1 MGLLYLSRIRKYRIG
16 LMKPYKTKFEINPED
31 AWGLGLISFLEKS
44 EKTEIW
50 LKYLEFCHHNG
61 KAANPTQKFLKQ
73 AEIYIKDLGREYYET
88 LLLDWLDQVAQLK
101 PQYIN
106 YYNGYI
112 ETYLLTEDNSKTFR
126 ALLWTVSLVLQAQF
140 ASVLGRLA
148 AKAFTPIPQRGAV
161 SQKIGNT
168 CIQILGEL
176 DLAGVSQ
183 LAVLRLKIKSSQSL
197 KMINFQIRKIAEAKN
212 MSQSEIEDL
221 AVSDFGLENG
231 KAEMKIGEYKTIL
244 RLEGYKPILEYYNSE
259 GKLLKSVP
267 TALKNEYS
275 TELRNWQ
282 NKAKELQKVLTAQKH
297 RFDSFYLEQRKW
309 NFAEFRQQYLQHGLF
324 QLIAKKLIWE
334 FEENER
340 KANGIGDE
348 HGFFDQKWEKIEWI
362 TDQTT
367 VRLWH
372 PLGADL
378 AEVRQWRENLT
389 EAQIQQP
396 FKQAFREVYLLTEA
410 EMRTNTY
417 SNRFAA
423 HLLKQHQ
430 FSVLAKMRG
439 WSYQFLGA
447 YDDGRE
453 YTIAHK
459 NFPNW
464 DASVEYWINEVSDF
478 DGEYNDAGIWQYVTT
493 DQVRFKRNGQNMILA
508 DIPPLFFSE
517 VLRDIDL
524 FVGVASVG
532 NDPTWNDQGAVARP
546 QSRWTN
552 YWESYSFGE
561 LNETAITRKAV
572 LEKLIPK
579 LKIAKKCRL
588 EGKFLIVEGNLRTYK
603 IHLGSSNILMLPND
617 EYLCIVADRSGKNQD
632 QVFLPFEGD
641 STLSLILS
649 KAFLLADDHK
659 ITDET
664 ITRQLEH

>member
-1 MGLLYLSRIRKYRIG
+1 MILEK
-16 LMKPYKTKFEINPED
+16 YKTKFEISPED
-31 AWGLGLISFLEKS
+31 AWGAGLISFLEKS
-44 EKTEIW
+44 EKIETW
-50 LKYLEFCHHNG
+50 LKYLELCYKNG
-61 KAANPTQKFLKQ
+61 KAANPTQNFLKQ
-73 AEIYIKDLGREYYET
+73 AEIYINDLGEEYYQSI
-88 LLLDWLDQVAQLK
+88 LLEWIEQVAKLK
-101 PQYIN
+101 PQYFN
-106 YYNGYI
+106 YYNGYV
-112 ETYLLTEDNSKTFR
+112 ETYLLTEANTKIFR
-126 ALLWTVSLVLQAQF
+126 SLLWTISLMPKPKL
-140 ASVLGRLA
+140 ASALGRLA
-148 AKAFTPIPQRGAV
+148 NTAFSKIPERGAV

-183 LAVLRLKIKSSQSL
+183 LAVLRLKIKTNATL
-197 KMINFQIRKIAEAKN
+197 KLINLQIKQLADKKGIT
-212 MSQSEIEDL
+212 QSEIEDL

-231 KAEMKIGEYKTIL
+231 KTEMKIGEYKTIL
-244 RLEGYKPILEYYNSE
+244 KLEGYKPVLEYYNSE
-259 GKLLKSVP
+259 EKLLKSVP
-267 TALKNEYS
+267 SILKNDYP

-282 NKAKELQKVLTAQKH
+282 NQAKELQKVLTAQKH
-297 RFDSFYLEQRKW
+297 RFDSFYLEQRTW
-309 NFAEFRQQYLQHGLF
+309 NFVQFRQTYLQHGLF
-324 QLIAKKLIWE
+324 RVIATKLIWE
-334 FEENER
+334 FEEKER
-340 KANGIGDE
+340 KANGIGYE
-348 HGFFDQKWEKIEWI
+348 NGFFDQKWEQIDWI
-362 TDQTT
+362 SDQTT

-410 EMRTNTY
+410 EIRTNTY

-439 WSYQFLGA
+439 WSYQLLGA

-453 YTIAHK
+453 YTITHK

-464 DASVEYWINEVSDF
+464 GINVEYWINEVSDF
-478 DGEYNDAGIWQYVTT
+478 DNEYNDAGIWQYVTT
-493 DQVRFKRNGQNMILA
+493 DQVCFKRNGQNMLLS
-508 DIPPLFFSE
+508 DVPPLLFSE
-517 VLRDIDL
+517 VLRDVDL

-532 NDPTWNDQGAVARP
+532 NDPTWNDHGAVARP
-546 QSRWTN
+546 QTRWTT

-561 LNETAITRKAV
+561 LNETAITRKTV

-579 LKIAKKCRL
+579 LKIGKKCRL
-588 EGKFLIVEGNLRTYK
+588 EGKFLIVEGSLRSYK

-617 EYLCIVADRSGKNQD
+617 QYLCIVADRSGKSQD

-664 ITRQLEH
+664 ITRQLKY

>member
-1 MGLLYLSRIRKYRIG
+1 MRLEK
-16 LMKPYKTKFEINPED
+16 YKTKFEVNSED

-44 EKTEIW
+44 EKIEIW
-50 LKYLEFCHHNG
+50 LKYLEFCHSNG

-73 AEIYIKDLGREYYET
+73 AEIYINDLGEKYYQNILFE
-88 LLLDWLDQVAQLK
+88 WIEQVAKLK
-101 PQYIN
+101 PQYFN
-106 YYNGYI
+106 YYNGYL
-112 ETYLLTEDNSKTFR
+112 EVYLLTEDNSKTFR
-126 ALLWTVSLVLQAQF
+126 ALLWTVPLVSKPEF
-140 ASVLGRLA
+140 ASALGRLA
-148 AKAFTPIPQRGAV
+148 NTAFAKVPERGAV

-168 CIQILGEL
+168 CIQLLGEL

-183 LAVLRLKIKSSQSL
+183 LAVLRLKIKTNTTL
-197 KMINFQIRKIAEAKN
+197 KLINFQIRQLANKKG

-221 AVSDFGLENG
+221 AVADFGLENG
-231 KAEMKIGEYKTIL
+231 KIEVRIGEYKTIL
-244 RLEGYKPILEYYNSE
+244 RLEGYKPSLEYYNLE
-259 GKLLKSVP
+259 EKLLKSVP
-267 TALKNEYS
+267 TALKNDYA

-282 NKAKELQKVLTAQKH
+282 NQAKELQKVLTAQKH
-297 RFDSFYLEQRKW
+297 RFDSFYLEQRTW
-309 NFAEFRQQYLQHGLF
+309 NFAQFRQTYLQHGLF
-324 QLIAKKLIWE
+324 RVIATKLIWE
-334 FEENER
+334 FEEKER
-340 KANGIGDE
+340 KANGMGDE
-348 HGFFDQKWEKIEWI
+348 NGFFDQKWEQIDWI
-362 TDQTT
+362 SEQTT

-410 EMRTNTY
+410 EIRTNTY

-439 WSYQFLGA
+439 WNYQLLGA

-459 NFPNW
+459 NFANW
-464 DASVEYWINEVSDF
+464 NISVEYWINEVSDF
-478 DGEYNDAGIWQYVTT
+478 DNEFNDAGIWQYVTT
-493 DQVRFKRNGQNMILA
+493 DQVRFKRNGQNIILSEV
-508 DIPPLFFSE
+508 PPLLFSE
-517 VLRDIDL
+517 VLRDVDL

-532 NDPTWNDQGAVARP
+532 NDPTWNDQGELARP
-546 QSRWTN
+546 RNRWTT

-561 LNETAITRKAV
+561 LNETALTRKTV

-641 STLSLILS
+641 TTLSLILS